1 MKKAK
6 KRRSLRAQMVAMDL
20 GIVVASLLLC
30 GLIFVFS
37 VWLIMQKY
45 IENDLDFFLTQTADN
60 LNTTVEYLET
70 AVSDLR
76 KSDDVMNFLEK
87 SCNET
92 YKRNH
97 KEKFQSAFEK
107 VLNISSQKNNVEGKT
122 PLAEK
127 IYLFSNEGDYYSS
140 FYYALLYS
148 QVEESDQIFQ
158 EIYRGYAEKYNPD
171 YAYIK
176 ENEERLYLLF
186 PLLDEEMEQRA
197 TVIFEIRLDALRYI
211 LSDVEK
217 YQNAF
222 WTLYDKRGN
231 VFADYQ
237 EERYLQNLDKLQ
249 NTWKYSAY
257 QESVNGQKYRVYSR
271 DICMNLRVTLGIPK
285 NQTVLLMFDSLKL
298 YTTLIIIVTMLST
311 IVFIIVIYRLTKP
324 LKEVSVKLKQV
335 QEGHFNTKLPDY
347 AHQEFYEI
355 SQVFN
360 DMTSY
365 INHLIK
371 QVYEKQISIKEM
383 EVKFLQTQM
392 NPHFMFNV
400 LNTIGLKAKIEGNE
414 EVYLMIHSFSQ
425 LIQAK
430 IYRKDTEKIQ
440 IRQELEY
447 VKYYLYLQN
456 FRYGSRLSY
465 QIEVEE
471 EALLDLYIPKLC
483 LQLIVE
489 NAVVHGIEPMVEDG
503 EVKVEIYC
511 KGDTVFLDTTDN
523 GVGFADGEVK
533 LPLKTPASDQGHNH
547 VGLNNAQHLMRLM
560 YGEPYGVY
568 VFSKYREG
576 TKVSIRL
583 PRQKKEEK
591 QGIGEVEEKSCSE

>member
-1 MKKAK
+1 MKKEK
-6 KRRSLRAQMVAMDL
+6 RRRSLRAQMVAMDL

-45 IENDLDFFLTQTADN
+45 IEHDLDFFLTQTADN
-60 LNTTVEYLET
+60 LDKTVEYLEN
-70 AVSDLR
+70 AVSELR
-76 KSDDVMNFLEK
+76 KSDDVMNYLER
-87 SCNET
+87 SGNET
-92 YKRNH
+92 YKKNH
-97 KEKFQSAFEK
+97 EAKFQSVFEK
-107 VLNISSQKNNVEGKT
+107 ILNISSQKNNVEGKF

-127 IYLFSNEGDYYSS
+127 IYLFSNEGVYYSS

-148 QVEESDQIFQ
+148 QVEESDRIFQ
-158 EIYRGYAEKYNPD
+158 NIYREYAKKGAWD

-176 ENEERLYLLF
+176 ESGDRLFLLF
-186 PLLDEEMEQRA
+186 PLLDEEMEQKA
-197 TVIFEIRLDALRYI
+197 TVIFEIRMDALRYI
-211 LSDVEK
+211 LRDVEK

-222 WTLYDKRGN
+222 WTLYDKKGE
-231 VFADYQ
+231 VLSDYQ
-237 EERYLQNLDKLQ
+237 KERYQDSLEKLQ

-257 QESVNGQKYRVYSR
+257 QENVNSQKYRVYSR
-271 DICMNLRVTLGIPK
+271 DICMNLRVTLGIPE
-285 NQTVLLMFDSLKL
+285 NQTVLLMFDSVKL
-298 YTTLIIIVTMLST
+298 YTSLIIIVTMLST
-311 IVFIIVIYRLTKP
+311 MVFVIIIYRLTKP

-335 QEGHFNTKLPDY
+335 QQGHFNTKLPEY
-347 AHQEFYEI
+347 VHQEFYEI

-414 EVYLMIHSFSQ
+414 EVYRMIHSFSQ

-440 IRQELEY
+440 ICQELEY

-456 FRYGSRLSY
+456 FRYGNRLSY
-465 QIEVEE
+465 RIHVEDE
-471 EALLDLYIPKLC
+471 EILNLYIPKLC

-489 NAVVHGIEPMVEDG
+489 NAVVHGIEPMIEDG
-503 EVKVEIYC
+503 KVTVEIYC
-511 KGDTVFLDTTDN
+511 NGNTVYLDTIDN
-523 GVGFADGEVK
+523 GVGFADGEVE
-533 LPLKTPASDQGHNH
+533 LPLKTPTSDQGHNH
-547 VGLNNAQHLMRLM
+547 VGLNNAHHLLRLM

-568 VFSKYREG
+568 VFSKFREG

-583 PRQKKEEK
+583 PRQKKEEEK
-591 QGIGEVEEKSCSE
+591 EVREVEEKACSE